1 MAKKKTHSELLGYCY
16 IMFQTTFSNYVK
28 CWIDGSEN
36 YTYLTLEKFYEL
48 FDTSKSPIN
57 LKAKAKKC
65 LNTTSIYFWDV
76 DNEIIKRLELQRE
89 ETSDIGERI
98 LTLNPFNKKKLGF
111 VF

>member
-1 MAKKKTHSELLGYCY
+1 MAKKKTHSELLGYYY

-76 DNEIIKRLELQRE
+76 DNEIIDRLVLQSE
-89 ETSDIGERI
+89 ESSNIGER
-98 LTLNPFNKKKLGF
+98 LVALNPFNQKKSSF